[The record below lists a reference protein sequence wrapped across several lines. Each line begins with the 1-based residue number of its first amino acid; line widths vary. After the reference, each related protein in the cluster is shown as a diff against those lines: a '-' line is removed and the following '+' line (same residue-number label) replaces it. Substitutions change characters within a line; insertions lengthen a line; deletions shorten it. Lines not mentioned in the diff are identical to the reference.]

1 MGFGQHHLISFYFW
15 IFENLLWTCVL
26 EQASREYKFHNF
38 WTYGSKVM
46 GKQKI
51 YEKSGRAGMCWSQPA
66 RVDHM
71 CKKMWAG
78 GRRRISQGGSL
89 RHPRWKGGWLAIS
102 CRPLTTIWQITGC
115 SSTGPPSLFLF
126 LFLFFGCYKEV
137 WRWAWHFGRMVVWHS
152 HFLNLAPTTG
162 RVKSSIPHETWK
174 FHFLSIFCL
183 K

>member
-126 LFLFFGCYKEV
+126 LLGVIRKFGDGPGILGEWLYGTPISWTLPLQLGGWNLPFLMKLGNF
-137 WRWAWHFGRMVVWHS
+137 
-152 HFLNLAPTTG
+152 
-162 RVKSSIPHETWK
+162 
-174 FHFLSIFCL
+174 IFCQFFA
-183 K
+183 